1 MVQKGLQTRIGE
13 WRRVGWLATHDQ
25 GTRMKDITRNSAGYK
40 LARQLW
46 MTRFEMAL
54 IVYRPE
60 AAVGIDWNT
69 ARLLYEADYPEQS
82 AVPRYCELL
91 EPA

>member
-1 MVQKGLQTRIGE
+1 
-13 WRRVGWLATHDQ
+13 
-25 GTRMKDITRNSAGYK
+25 MKDITRHSAGYK

-54 IVYRPE
+54 IVYKPE

-69 ARLLYEADYPEQS
+69 AGLLYEADLPEQS

-91 EPA
+91 DAA